1 MTLPLLPPP
10 PPQTAPDTFRR
21 PWRIALA
28 IALVLSAAFAM
39 AQVLYWAEPAIRSP
53 LPWMRIYLLPQPPA
67 LKLTRTLLYTGWSI
81 ALLLTPVLY
90 TAHRSGRR
98 RVVRACRAAVLAV
111 LLLPYTAMAVDAL
124 SGAPLTALL
133 CLPTSGVALLI
144 VHRAQLYVRLP
155 ARLTLLAFGWGA
167 LVGAGFAIV
176 MTLWFAWYAGGY
188 VMDFQHPR
196 GSIRT
201 LLALSALNADLFAEL
216 GKAAGV
222 ALLVLVF
229 RRYAEGLIPGLVL
242 GAAVGLGFN
251 LTETV
256 RYVAE
261 IEPGQAAAQFWTRQ
275 VVGVLTVHS
284 AFTALAG
291 AGFGTALRATN
302 RRERITAGA
311 SGLLAAFGG
320 HFLLDT
326 ATPLLDRWRKDL
338 FTGNEV
344 LGVLLGVP
352 LVTLLVTGPF
362 VVLGVLL
369 LRRGLR
375 DQAAE
380 LRAALRYQTG
390 AGRLAVTPVEGE
402 LLLSPRRRLL
412 LELRVWRRDGTAGL
426 RHLICLQQTQLRL
439 LSTPLA
445 RQSDHVMALKGFS
458 TAPQAHPAHPEQGVP
473 S

>member
-1 MTLPLLPPP
+1 MTLPPP
-10 PPQTAPDTFRR
+10 PPQTPRDTFRR

-39 AQVLYWAEPAIRSP
+39 AQVLYWAAPEIHSP

-67 LKLTRTLLYTGWSI
+67 LKLTRVLLYTGWGI

-90 TAHRSGRR
+90 AAHRSGWVH
-98 RVVRACRAAVLAV
+98 VVRACRAAVLAV
-111 LLLPYTAMAVDAL
+111 LLLPYTVMALDAL

-144 VHRAQLYVRLP
+144 VHRAQLYLRLP
-155 ARLTLLAFGWGA
+155 ARLTLVAFGWGA

-176 MTLWFAWYAGGY
+176 MAMWFAWYAGGY
-188 VMDFQHPR
+188 LMDFQHPR

-201 LLALSALNADLFAEL
+201 LLTLSALNADLFAEL

-229 RRYAEGLIPGLVL
+229 RRYADGLVPGLVL
-242 GAAVGLGFN
+242 GAAVGIGFN
-251 LTETV
+251 LTESV

-275 VVGVLTVHS
+275 VVGLLTVHT

-291 AGFGTALRATN
+291 AGFGTAVRATT
-302 RRERITAGA
+302 RRDRVTACAG
-311 SGLLAAFGG
+311 GLLAAFGG

-326 ATPLLDRWRKDL
+326 AMPLLDRWRKDL
-338 FTGNEV
+338 FADDAV

-352 LVTLLVTGPF
+352 LVTLLATGPF
-362 VVLGVLL
+362 VVVCVLL

-380 LRAALRYQTG
+380 LRAALPVETAGG
-390 AGRLAVTPVEGE
+390 APAVTPAESE

-412 LELRVWRRDGTAGL
+412 LELRVWQRDGTAGL
-426 RHLICLQQTQLRL
+426 RHLIRLQQAQLRL
-439 LSTPLA
+439 LAAPLA
-445 RQSDHVMALKGFS
+445 QQCEHVMELKGF
-458 TAPQAHPAHPEQGVP
+458 PMRPNVHPARPEQGVP